1 MWLARLL
8 ARVPAALVALAMLV
22 AVPLAQVPTAH
33 RERTCCCPAARPC
46 KCPVSPGGDRAC
58 VRPCGG
64 STVAVSL
71 PTLAAL
77 PVAPVALAAPTLA
90 PRPAPQL
97 RRPAPH
103 PAPWLPR
110 PDAPS

>member
-8 ARVPAALVALAMLV
+8 ARVPAALVAVAMLV

-33 RERTCCCPAARPC
+33 LERTCCCPPGKPC
-46 KCPVSPGGDRAC
+46 KCPVTPGGDGAC

-64 STVAVSL
+64 STVTVTL
-71 PTLAAL
+71 PTLTAL
-77 PVAPVALAAPTLA
+77 PVMRVALTAPTLA
-90 PRPAPQL
+90 PRPIPLL